1 VNIRVKFS
9 LPNIVSAVG
18 RVIHGTGFRLHIP
31 AVTAMQLP
39 TIEEEEEETFVQQFT
54 ATPLST

>member
-1 VNIRVKFS
+1 
-9 LPNIVSAVG
+9 VSAVG